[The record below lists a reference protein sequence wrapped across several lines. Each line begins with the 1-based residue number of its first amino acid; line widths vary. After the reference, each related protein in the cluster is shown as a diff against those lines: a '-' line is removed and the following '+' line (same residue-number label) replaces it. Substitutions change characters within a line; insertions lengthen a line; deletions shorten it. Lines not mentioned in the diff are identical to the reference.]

1 MKEAF
6 KRVITDFLERDLKG
20 IKPRDIDIPLE
31 SNKIVSLI
39 GIRRSG
45 KTYILYDL
53 INKLRE
59 NIKKENII
67 YINFEDDRLFGIKL
81 QDLDDLLN
89 GYFELFP
96 NKKDE
101 KIYLFL
107 DEIQEVNKWEKF
119 VRRVY
124 DTLNVQIFITG
135 GFSKLLSKEIA
146 SSLRGRTISF
156 EVFPLSFKEY
166 LEFKEININLYSTKS
181 LNFIRHHFNNYL
193 IEGGFIEIVL
203 EDDKSIKRKILQDYL
218 DLIIYRDLI
227 ERYGIKNLTLLK
239 FMIKYLFSNPATL
252 FSFNKFFNELKS
264 NGIKLSK
271 DTLIEYYSYLEDA
284 YTLFRV
290 PIFRNSIKQ
299 ELRNPIKSYIIDN
312 GFYSLYDSSLSP
324 NYSKLY
330 ENLVFLHLR
339 RKNRDIYYYKIK
351 QETDFYVNGNLINV
365 SVDIETKETL
375 NREINSLNES
385 MDYFKK
391 DKATLITKDKEDI
404 IILDNKQIELS
415 PIYKWLLQW
424 KIKKINLLE

>member
-1 MKEAF
+1 
-6 KRVITDFLERDLKG
+6 
-20 IKPRDIDIPLE
+20 
-31 SNKIVSLI
+31 
-39 GIRRSG
+39 
-45 KTYILYDL
+45 
-53 INKLRE
+53 
-59 NIKKENII
+59 
-67 YINFEDDRLFGIKL
+67 
-81 QDLDDLLN
+81 
-89 GYFELFP
+89 
-96 NKKDE
+96 
-101 KIYLFL
+101 
-107 DEIQEVNKWEKF
+107 
-119 VRRVY
+119 
-124 DTLNVQIFITG
+124 
-135 GFSKLLSKEIA
+135 
-146 SSLRGRTISF
+146 
-156 EVFPLSFKEY
+156 
-166 LEFKEININLYSTKS
+166 
-181 LNFIRHHFNNYL
+181 
-193 IEGGFIEIVL
+193 
-203 EDDKSIKRKILQDYL
+203 
-218 DLIIYRDLI
+218 
-227 ERYGIKNLTLLK
+227 
-239 FMIKYLFSNPATL
+239 MIKYLFSNPATL
-252 FSFNKFFNELKS
+252 FSFNKFYNELKS

-385 MDYFKK
+385 MNYFKK

-404 IILDNKQIELS
+404 IILDNKQIELI